1 MKPTAIGSKAALNQ
15 EIGVLPKSLTEEP
28 TRDRAVG
35 LPRKI
40 RRRPLNLGDVLAGL
54 EHHFGTG
61 QVLSAPGVDLLGG
74 RTFEFPAAVVL
85 ERAPRDVPVW
95 PGTDDRGDRS
105 ASGFETS
112 AFEERNPARQV
123 DGQKGVRS
131 RQNVVR
137 IEAHEVR
144 LGCRSEV
151 LPIDQEGHLC
161 ATVGVVG
168 PNVDTNFEM
177 ADKVGVLDYESG
189 A

>member
-85 ERAPRDVPVW
+85 ERAPRDVP
-95 PGTDDRGDRS
+95 